1 MLKKSIPALAF
12 LTAGMQA
19 PAVAAAPEV
28 LVSLKPIHSLVAGV
42 MGNAEPPAQLL
53 LPATASPHLYQ
64 MRPSDARALQNA
76 DLVIWVGEALET
88 FLVRPIATIGND
100 ALSLELSELPGV
112 HLLPTR
118 EGGIWEHEDEDH
130 GDEEDGHDHE
140 HGDEDHGHDEEDDH
154 GDEDHGDEDHGHD
167 HGDEEDDHGDEDHG
181 DEDHGHDHGD
191 EEDDHGDED
200 HGDDEGHGDED
211 HGHDHEHG
219 EFDMHLWMDPANARR
234 IVEAAAEALSR
245 IDPGNREVWQDNAAQ
260 MVVRINAKEEELR
273 GRLALVQDQ
282 PFVVFHDAYGYF
294 EQAFGLRGFG
304 AIAVDPS
311 RPTGARRI
319 AELRRALTEGGVAC
333 VFTEPQFE
341 PDLVHTLIEGT
352 DVRTATLDPLGSS
365 LEAGPDAWFGMMED
379 LARAFESCLQAN

>member
-12 LTAGMQA
+12 LTAGIQA

-28 LVSLKPIHSLVAGV
+28 LVSLKPVHSLVAGV
-42 MGNAEPPAQLL
+42 MGNAEPPAKLL

-76 DLVIWVGEALET
+76 DLVIWVGETMET

-100 ALSLELSELPGV
+100 ALSLELSELPGMR
-112 HLLPTR
+112 LLPTR

-130 GDEEDGHDHE
+130 GDE
-140 HGDEDHGHDEEDDH
+140 
-154 GDEDHGDEDHGHD
+154 DEDHGDEEDGHDEEGRIDEDED
-167 HGDEEDDHGDEDHG
+167 HGDEEDHGED
-181 DEDHGHDHGD
+181 
-191 EEDDHGDED
+191 
-200 HGDDEGHGDED
+200 
-211 HGHDHEHG
+211 GHDHEHG
-219 EFDMHLWMDPANARR
+219 EFDMHLWLDPANARR

-245 IDPGNREVWQDNAAQ
+245 VDPDNREVWQGNAAQ
-260 MVVRINAKEEELR
+260 VVARIDAKADELH
-273 GRLALVQDQ
+273 GRLALVQDR

-319 AELRRALTEGGVAC
+319 AELRKALTEGGVAC

-341 PDLVHTLIEGT
+341 PDLVQTLIEGT
-352 DVRTATLDPLGSS
+352 DVRTATLDPIGTS

-379 LARAFESCLQAN
+379 LALAFESCLITD